1 MIYALVIGGFLA
13 IAALLLAVEAVRIY
27 NRLVKLDKHC
37 DNAFSQIEVQL
48 KRRYDL
54 IPNLVE
60 TVRGYMD
67 HERETLES
75 VIAARN
81 QASQQLKGAAG
92 GKGGSMEKWIGAE
105 TALSGALGKMSFVME
120 NYPDLKANES
130 VAALTEELSST
141 ENKIAF
147 ARQAY
152 NDWCTSFNRFR
163 QSFPNVLFAPQF
175 GYTEDRTLLEFEDSA
190 AIQAAP
196 TVSFTAA
203 EPATAG
209 V

>member
-1 MIYALVIGGFLA
+1 MIPALCIFAAVA
-13 IAALLLAVEAVRIY
+13 VTALLVVGQGVKIY
-27 NRLVKLDKHC
+27 NRLVALDKQC
-37 DNAFSQIEVQL
+37 DNGFSQIEIQL

-60 TVRGYMD
+60 TVRGYMK
-67 HERETLES
+67 HESETLEN

-81 QASQQLKGAAG
+81 QASQQLAGAKGS
-92 GKGGSMEKWIGAE
+92 KGGEAIKSLIGAE
-105 TALSGALGKMSFVME
+105 AALSGAMGKMSFVME

-130 VAALTEELSST
+130 VASLTEELRST

-152 NDWCTSFNRFR
+152 NDWSTSFNLFR
-163 QSFPNVLFAPQF
+163 ESFPNVLVAPTF
-175 GYTEDRTLLEFEDSA
+175 GFDEERMLLEFEDSA
-190 AIQAAP
+190 EIQEAP
-196 TVSFTAA
+196 KVELAG
-203 EPATAG
+203 AG